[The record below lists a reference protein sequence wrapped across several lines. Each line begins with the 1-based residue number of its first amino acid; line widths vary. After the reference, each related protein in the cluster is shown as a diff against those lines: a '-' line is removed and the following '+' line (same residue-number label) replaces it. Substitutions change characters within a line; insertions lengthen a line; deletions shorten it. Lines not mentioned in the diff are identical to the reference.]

1 MRLTDS
7 RGIWTRVLSRRGGAL
22 AICRLLLTPAGF
34 LYGLAARA
42 RRRAYRIG
50 ILQARSL
57 DAPVISVGNL
67 TVGGTGKTPMV
78 LHIARWCAQNGRK
91 PAILSRGYAARNA
104 GLRGNR
110 NDEALLLERVSP
122 KIPHYAGP
130 DRVATGRAAIAD
142 GADCLVLDD
151 GFQHLRIR
159 RDLNLVLVDAQ
170 DPLGGGRVLP
180 AGALRESP
188 SSLRDADAIILTR
201 ADAVGRAAL
210 ETVRRQVRACVREKP
225 IFEAVHRPVGLTLAI
240 GTAAAPAQWLAGR
253 RVFLFCGIGN
263 PEGFLRTV
271 AQLGAEIAAAR
282 FLPDHF
288 AYRKS
293 DVAALAEACV
303 SERADC
309 AVTTEKDAV
318 KLGAWPKTVPL
329 RVLKVEIEFTADQ
342 AQFEDLLRS
351 ALSR

>member
-7 RGIWTRVLSRRGGAL
+7 RGLWTRVLHGSGRAPSL
-22 AICRLLLTPAGF
+22 FRLLLTPLGI
-34 LYGLAARA
+34 LYGLATRA
-42 RRRAYRIG
+42 RRQAYRVG
-50 ILQARSL
+50 ILRPCAL
-57 DAPVISVGNL
+57 DVPVISVGNV

-78 LHIARWCAQNGRK
+78 LHIARWCAQNGRR

-104 GLRGNR
+104 GPGGKR
-110 NDEALLLERVSP
+110 NDEALLLERTAP
-122 KIPHYAGP
+122 QIPHYVGA
-130 DRVATGRAAIAD
+130 DRVATGRKAIAA

-180 AGALRESP
+180 AGALREPP
-188 SSLRDADAIILTR
+188 SCLQDADAIVLSR
-201 ADAVGRAAL
+201 ADAIGRQAL
-210 ETVRRQVRACVREKP
+210 DAVRRRVRACMREKP
-225 IFEAVHRPVGLTLAI
+225 IFEAVHRAVGLTLAN
-240 GTAAAPAQWLAGR
+240 GSAAEPVAWLSGR
-253 RVFLFCGIGN
+253 RVFIFCGIGN

-271 AQLGAEIAAAR
+271 AQLGAETVAAR

-288 AYRKS
+288 AYRS
-293 DVAALAEACV
+293 RDLAGLAEDCV
-303 SERADC
+303 NERADC
-309 AVTTEKDAV
+309 AITTEKDAV
-318 KLGAWPKTVPL
+318 KLGAWPRTVPL
-329 RVLKVEIEFTADQ
+329 RVLKVEIEFTAGQ